1 MKKIFSIILIC
12 FLSINLLMAQE
23 TCITP
28 SPLPPSWIF
37 QKSASQKSI
46 QLNSVSGVITL
57 NIFVHIVRSTN
68 GQGLNTSI
76 LSTILSNLN
85 NSFTS
90 SNIQFSLAG
99 SDYIDND
106 NFYGNLVGK
115 ENQLFGINIH
125 TNAINIYVLGTSTN
139 WGAAGM
145 AQSIPSIAYIVHGN
159 YYNTSSL
166 PHEMGHCLG
175 LYHTH
180 HGTVTETGGDINQC
194 SELVSGSNSTTCGD
208 YISDTRADPNVWSS
222 NSCNYSG
229 TLTDA
234 NGQFYNPD
242 PSNLMSYSYK
252 PCRNLFTPLQSD
264 RMNNFILNTQILQN
278 VIHYEISGPSQICN
292 QGTFTINNLPA
303 GATVTWSYST
313 NLQIQSTST
322 NSATFQ
328 AIWNGQGNVSATILI
343 GTTQIQLAPPTFWV
357 GVPNQ
362 PTNISFYPYIPCL
375 NQEVIA
381 LVIANNPE
389 ISNVHYE
396 WSGGSHDYVDYS
408 FNGSEVHFTTLPR
421 LAYTTNVTVK
431 AVNECGCSFDYT
443 KLLTVKKCGGGIPPA
458 PAAASIN
465 MQISPNPANDLVTVS
480 VTENLN
486 YQEESSSNLKKTET
500 VLLTDFS
507 GEFEIQLWNEY
518 FGLIKTLK
526 SNQPKLQISLRGL
539 TNGMYYLQL
548 IVDGKVVKKQIIL
561 KR

>member
-12 FLSINLLMAQE
+12 FWSFNLLVAQE

-37 QKSASQKSI
+37 QKSPSQKSI
-46 QLNSVSGVITL
+46 QLNSVSSVITL

-90 SNIQFSLAG
+90 SNIKFSLAG

-145 AQSIPSIAYIVHGN
+145 AQSIPSTAYIVHGN

-194 SELVSGSNSTTCGD
+194 SELVNGSNSTTCGD

-229 TLTDA
+229 TLTDV

-278 VIHYEISGPSQICN
+278 VIHYEISGSPRICN
-292 QGTFTINNLPA
+292 QDTYTINNLPT
-303 GATVTWSYST
+303 GSTVNWSS
-313 NLQIQSTST
+313 IPSGVV
-322 NSATFQ
+322 TFQ
-328 AIWNGQGNVSATILI
+328 ANGDSVILTKNGSGGI
-343 GTTQIQLAPPTFWV
+343 ITLTAQITVNGTTSNLSKE
-357 GVPNQ
+357 
-362 PTNISFYPYIPCL
+362 NISVGQPFMITEESTLGLKNIGGDAYQI
-375 NQEVIA
+375 IA
-381 LVIANNPE
+381 GSGNYKYTGKLVVNDYYGIA
-389 ISNVHYE
+389 ISYSWAKV
-396 WSGGSHDYVDYS
+396 GGS
-408 FNGSEVHFTTLPR
+408 TTLPINWS
-421 LAYTTNVTVK
+421 ASNNSVSV
-431 AVNECGCSFDYT
+431 YT
-443 KLLTVKKCGGGIPPA
+443 KTSGQMLRLSCTASNSCGSYTKNFTFYSGISPLLAIY
-458 PAAASIN
+458 
-465 MQISPNPANDLVTVS
+465 PNPATTSVTV
-480 VTENLN
+480 TLN
-486 YQEESSSNLKKTET
+486 EEAETSATSMITSTTTKSNNY
-500 VLLTDFS
+500 D
-507 GEFEIQLWNEY
+507 IQLWNSTSLVKTISTDQKITQVSLNGLQRGIY
-518 FGLIKTLK
+518 YLHLIKNK
-526 SNQPKLQISLRGL
+526 EIIEKQI
-539 TNGMYYLQL
+539 L
-548 IVDGKVVKKQIIL
+548 IVN
-561 KR
+561 